1 MNVFK
6 ASLGII
12 LASGLAACSQ
22 VSPVPR
28 ERLAQNI
35 SPILKIEERYN
46 QLKEAIQILGSM
58 GKVDGETM
66 KDLKA
71 HSDVYYLY
79 YWASAVQLAG
89 GNMESYR
96 AHVKLAEKE
105 LESIENI
112 LREKL
117 ASDPGPST
125 GPAAD
130 SQMLF

>member
-28 ERLAQNI
+28 ERLAANI
-35 SPILKIEERYN
+35 RPMLKIEERYN

-105 LESIENI
+105 LESIEHI

-117 ASDPGPST
+117 ASDQKPST

>member
-1 MNVFK
+1 MKLFK
-6 ASLGII
+6 ATLGII
-12 LASGLAACSQ
+12 LASALAACSQ
-22 VSPVPR
+22 ISPIPR
-28 ERLAQNI
+28 ERLTANMT
-35 SPILKIEERYN
+35 PILKIEERYN

-58 GKVDGETM
+58 GKVSGETM
-66 KDLKA
+66 KELKA

-105 LESIENI
+105 LESIELI

-117 ASDPGPST
+117 ARDPEPST
-125 GPAAD
+125 GPAAS
-130 SQMLF
+130 SQMVF